1 VAILGQSKIFKQTLT
16 RMPHQHNERKSTKTS
31 KSMIEQILRPEEQK
45 VKYAVCDIDGV
56 LRGKVIHRAKLEKT
70 LSSGLGFCN
79 VIFGWDS
86 SDVCYDNTQISG
98 WHTGYPDAMARVD
111 LNTLRRVPWDHDL
124 PFFLA
129 DFAADP
135 QVAAAC
141 PRTLLRKI
149 EEQCS
154 AMGFL
159 AKFAL
164 EYEWFNFQDS
174 SQSLQDR
181 SFVNPLPLTP
191 GMFGYSLTR
200 PNQYNHFFNEL
211 FDNLLRFEI
220 PIEGLHTETGPGVY
234 EASLMHTTTLEAAD
248 RAVQRNGILASFMAK
263 WNDQLPGCGG
273 HIHQNLWSKD
283 GEQNLFL
290 DAEASNGMSQLM
302 QHYIAGQL
310 HCLPHI
316 MPMYAPTVNSYKRLV
331 KGSWAAVSVSW
342 GIENRT
348 AALRVIPN
356 PAFSM
361 RLETRI
367 PGSDANPY
375 LAVAASL
382 ASGLYGIKNKLALK
396 TPAISGNA
404 YEQSDATP
412 LPGSLLEA
420 TRAMSESGLGDELF
434 GSDFCDHFL
443 LTREWEWEQYSRA
456 VTDWERRRYFE
467 II

>member
-1 VAILGQSKIFKQTLT
+1 MLNEIL
-16 RMPHQHNERKSTKTS
+16 H
-31 KSMIEQILRPEEQK
+31 PEEQK

-56 LRGKVIHRAKLEKT
+56 LRGKIIHRSKLEKT
-70 LSSGLGFCN
+70 LNSGLGFCN

-86 SDVCYDNTQISG
+86 SDVCYDNSKISG
-98 WHTGYPDAMARVD
+98 WHTGYPDAMTRVD
-111 LNTLRRVPWDHDL
+111 LGTLRRVPWDNDL

-129 DFAADP
+129 DFAEDA

-149 EEQCS
+149 EDQCS

-164 EYEWFNFQDS
+164 EYEWFNFMDS
-174 SQSLQDR
+174 AHSLHDR
-181 SFVNPLPLTP
+181 GFVDPIPLTP

-200 PNQYNHFFNEL
+200 PSQYSHYFNEL
-211 FDNLLRFEI
+211 FDNLLRFEV

-234 EASLMHTTTLEAAD
+234 EASLVHTSTLEAAD
-248 RAVQRNGILASFMAK
+248 RAVLFKNAVKEIAQRSGIMASFMAK

-273 HIHQNLWSKD
+273 HIHQNLWSED

-290 DAEASNGMSQLM
+290 DPKGRNCMSALM
-302 QHYIAGQL
+302 EHYVAGQL

-356 PAFSM
+356 PSFSM

-367 PGSDANPY
+367 PGADANPY

-382 ASGLYGIKNKLALK
+382 ASGLYGIKNKLKLDL
-396 TPAISGNA
+396 PAVSGNA
-404 YEQSDATP
+404 YEQENASP

-420 TRAMSESGLGDELF
+420 TQAMRKSPLAAELF
-434 GSDFCDHFL
+434 GADFCDHFL
-443 LTREWEWEQYSRA
+443 RTREWEWEQYSRA
-456 VTDWERRRYFE
+456 VTDWERKRYFE